1 MKRRAYLS
9 ILIVILASTTLP
21 ASDLVVRERR
31 ILPAE
36 IRVGE
41 PGELRIRLITPAD
54 EPLEIPSPLPQTQW
68 VEVTSARIIDR
79 DNETEIVVSFNA
91 FRTGVIELPDFDLGP
106 AVLDTGEV
114 RIESVL
120 PSGGVAPIQ
129 AVRGPLFAPGSQV
142 FLLLLIVFLVAAPFL
157 LYRGGIHASTHIRTA
172 LSAWRENKPYRRIM
186 RVLRTIHMRFDTLD
200 PKSFY
205 IALIDETRVY
215 LTRRLGVDA
224 VTATASEVPL
234 LIRGKIADEERV
246 KQLASI
252 FRQADLVKFAGASSD
267 KDKRFRHLI
276 VLAGIV
282 AYIEQKPEHK
292 VAHRSQRTLRRGM
305 VRLTVDE
312 EDVSRETE
320 VVSLQ
325 SGAEPGASGHVER

>member
-9 ILIVILASTTLP
+9 VLIFITASASLAAT
-21 ASDLVVRERR
+21 DLVVLERD
-31 ILPAE
+31 ILPNE

-41 PGELRIRLITPAD
+41 PGELRIRVITPAD
-54 EPLEIPSPLPQTQW
+54 EPVEIPSPFPQTQW

-79 DNETEIVVSFNA
+79 DNETEIVVGFRA
-91 FRTGVIELPDFDLGP
+91 YRTGVIELPEFDLGS
-106 AVLDTGEV
+106 ATLDTGEV

-120 PSGGVAPIQ
+120 PTGGVAPIRP
-129 AVRGPLFAPGSQV
+129 VRGPLFAPGSQV
-142 FLLLLIVFLVAAPFL
+142 FLLLLIILFVAAPFL
-157 LYRGGIHASTHIRTA
+157 LYRGSIHAGKHIRSA
-172 LSAWRENKPYRRIM
+172 LSAWKENQPYRRIM
-186 RVLRTIHMRFDTLD
+186 RVLRTMHMRFDTLN
-200 PKSFY
+200 PRIFY

-224 VTATASEVPL
+224 ITATASEVPL

-276 VLAGIV
+276 VLAEIV
-282 AYIEQKPEHK
+282 AFIEQKSERT
-292 VAHRSQRTLRRGM
+292 VAHRSQRTLRRGL

-312 EDVSRETE
+312 A
-320 VVSLQ
+320 
-325 SGAEPGASGHVER
+325 AEPTQTGGDSGVAGHVER